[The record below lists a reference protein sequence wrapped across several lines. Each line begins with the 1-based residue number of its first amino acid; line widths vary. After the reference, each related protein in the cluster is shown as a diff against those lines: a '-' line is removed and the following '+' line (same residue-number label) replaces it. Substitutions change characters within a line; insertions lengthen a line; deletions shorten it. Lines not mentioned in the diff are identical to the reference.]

1 MSKREERRFSLL
13 IVEDDND
20 LRLTIELL
28 LCDSGYDVSTAA
40 SAMEATRMVSDNTP
54 DLILLD
60 WMLPGMNGLRWL
72 QQLRHLGCDCAV
84 VLLTA
89 RTSDDDK
96 EQGLAAD
103 VDDYIA
109 KPFSNRE
116 LLARIAAVLRR
127 RDNGE
132 RDIVKHGGLILDSSN
147 HTATC
152 MGIELPLNRREFALL
167 RFFMTHPD
175 KVHSR
180 ECILQMVWGDDSK
193 TGVRSVDVHILWLRK
208 KLAQNGLSD
217 CINTVWGVGYGFVST
232 AVGNTC

>member
-1 MSKREERRFSLL
+1 MSKEEDRRFSLL
-13 IVEDDND
+13 VVEDDDD
-20 LRLTIELL
+20 LRLTIEFLL
-28 LCDSGYDVSTAA
+28 RDAGYDVGTASNA
-40 SAMEATRMVSDNTP
+40 IEANRIVSDSKP

-72 QQLRHLGCDCAV
+72 QQLRHIGCDCAV

-96 EQGLAAD
+96 ERGLAAD

-127 RDNGE
+127 RGNSQSN
-132 RDIVKHGGLILDSSN
+132 IVKHGGLMLDSSN

-152 MGIELPLNRREFALL
+152 MGKGLSLNRREFALL

-175 KVHSR
+175 QVYSR
-180 ECILQMVWGDDSK
+180 EYILQMVWGDDSK
-193 TGVRSVDVHILWLRK
+193 TGMRSVDVHILWLRK
-208 KLAQNGLSD
+208 KLTQNGLSD
-217 CINTVWGVGYGFVST
+217 CINTVWGVGYKFVSST
-232 AVGNTC
+232 AGDA